1 MEWGGSTSCLP
12 VQVSVVSLS
21 WSPVTTPTPTHISV
35 TLLFFTSAHLTIW
48 QRYSYTEIRLL
59 VTKLVEQWMV

>member
-1 MEWGGSTSCLP
+1 MEGGGSTSCLP
-12 VQVSVVSLS
+12 VQVLVVSLS
-21 WSPVTTPTPTHISV
+21 WSPVTTPRPTHISV
-35 TLLFFTSAHLTIW
+35 TLLFVTSVHLTMW